1 MTSTSGCPVAHD
13 FDPLAESYLSSPYPE
28 LNLLREQAPVHYVP
42 SLDHWL
48 VTRYAD
54 IAAILADPA
63 TFSAANA
70 QAPLSGLTEEASGI
84 LHNGLRNTPVLS
96 NFDPPGHS
104 RVRRLLAPLFSPRR
118 MAQLAPRIEQFTTEL
133 VDAFAGRGRV
143 DIVEALTFPL
153 PALTLFRLLGFPDED
168 SEQLKAWCGEKL
180 EINWGRPDAEYQLR
194 ATTNIVRFWDYCE
207 HYVETRKHDL
217 GDDLT
222 SDLLRQRET
231 DPGALDDREV
241 ASIVFALSFAGHE
254 TTTNLIG
261 NALRHLLSRPQLW
274 AEIGRDPETIAGAVQ
289 ETLRYDSS
297 VIAWRRVTTREVTIG
312 DTVVP
317 DGARLVLGLGA
328 ANHDPAVFAEP
339 EEFEIHRANA
349 KVQLSFGRGI
359 HYCLG
364 QLLARVET
372 EIVLRHLSQRFPDL
386 RLAAGQDV
394 RYPRN
399 ISFRGPVSM
408 LVEWSA
414 PVPAH

>member
-13 FDPLAESYLSSPYPE
+13 FDPLAERYLSSPYPE
-28 LNLLREQAPVHYVP
+28 LNLLRDQAPVHYVP

-54 IAAILADPA
+54 IAAILGDPA

-70 QAPLSGLTEEASGI
+70 QAPLSGLTEEASAI

-118 MAQLAPRIEQFTTEL
+118 IAQLEPRIEQFTTEL
-133 VDAFAGRGRV
+133 VDVFAGRGRV

-168 SEQLKAWCGEKL
+168 VDRLKAWCGEKL

-194 ATTNIVRFWDYCE
+194 ATTNITRFWDYCE
-207 HYVETRKHDL
+207 RYVETRKHDL

-231 DPGALDDREV
+231 NPDALDDREV

-274 AEIGRDPETIAGAVQ
+274 QEIRRDPETIAGAVQ

-297 VIAWRRVTTREVTIG
+297 VIAWRRITTRKVTIG

-317 DGARLVLGLGA
+317 EGARLMLGLGA
-328 ANHDPAVFAEP
+328 ANHDPAVFGDP
-339 EEFEIHRANA
+339 EEFEIHRPNA
-349 KVQLSFGRGI
+349 KVQISFGRGI

-364 QLLARVET
+364 HALARVET
-372 EIVLRHLSQRFPDL
+372 GIVLRQLSQRFPDL
-386 RLAAGQDV
+386 RLVPGQDV

-408 LVEWSA
+408 LVEWTA
-414 PVPAH
+414 A